1 MIDRTVHQAVKG
13 GAKTVPVTDKPRPKT
28 IRGNVAL
35 TPAELSLA
43 LEMARSDRLE
53 QDIRDYACRKRV
65 SA

>member
-13 GAKTVPVTDKPRPKT
+13 GAKTVPVSDRPRPKT

-35 TPAELSLA
+35 TPAELGIA

-53 QDIRDYACRKRV
+53 QDIRNYAHRKRV
-65 SA
+65 AS